1 MACPTEPGLY
11 LAKSRDDFKW
21 WNLIVE
27 IQGEPPFLYFRG
39 WDRSGVSKDGT
50 VFGGQDPKDYPIV
63 FGPKI
68 EEA

>member
-1 MACPTEPGLY
+1 MMCPTEPGLY

-27 IQGEPPFLYFRG
+27 IQGEAPFLNFRG
-39 WDRSGVSKDGT
+39 WDRSGPSKNGE
-50 VFGGQDPKDYPIV
+50 VFYGQDPKNYPIV